1 MTAFFNSIAENFE
14 KLTRVLGW
22 RSAWDVFRD
31 LLDIL
36 LVAYII
42 YALIMLARQ
51 TRAAQLMRGIVVL
64 LVAWFLAGL
73 IDLKTIKFLL
83 DNVLQFGL
91 IAAVVVFQ
99 PEIRRA
105 LEQMGR
111 SKLSSLAIFAG
122 KLTDDDITRWNDAI
136 VTICDSAERMS
147 KDRTGALIVIERKTS
162 LGEIVRTGT
171 LIDAGVTGEILET
184 IFYEGTPLHD
194 GAVIVKDGRI
204 EAAGCILPVSQNTE
218 ISKDMGT
225 RHRAA
230 LGMSENSDALVIV
243 VSEETGIISVARD
256 GLIVRRLDK
265 TTLYRLLQNEIIP
278 PQEEK
283 SDSPKAVLGRLFKK

>member
-1 MTAFFNSIAENFE
+1 MTAFFNDLTQGFD
-14 KLTRVLGW
+14 KFTRVLGW

-42 YALIMLARQ
+42 YALISLARQ
-51 TRAAQLMRGIVVL
+51 TRAAQLMRGIVVVL
-64 LVAWFLAGL
+64 IAWFLAGV
-73 IDLKTIKFLL
+73 IELKTIKFLL

-91 IAAVVVFQ
+91 LAVVVVFQ

-105 LEQMGR
+105 LEQVGR
-111 SKLSSLAIFAG
+111 SKLPSLAIFAG
-122 KLTDDDITRWNDAI
+122 KMTDNDISRWGDAI

-147 KDRTGALIVIERKTS
+147 KDRTGALIVIERRSS
-162 LGEIVRTGT
+162 LGEIIRTGT
-171 LIDAGVTGEILET
+171 RVDAGVTGEMLET

-194 GAVIVKDGRI
+194 GAVIIKDGRI
-204 EAAGCILPVSQNTE
+204 EAAGCILPVSQNNE

-230 LGMSENSDALVIV
+230 LGMSESSDALVIV

-265 TTLYRLLQNEIIP
+265 TNLYRLLQNEILP
-278 PQEEK
+278 SREENAEAPK
-283 SDSPKAVLGRLFKK
+283 SVFGRLLKK

>member
-1 MTAFFNSIAENFE
+1 MTAFFNSIADGFE
-14 KLTRVLGW
+14 KFTRILGW

-51 TRAAQLMRGIVVL
+51 TRAAQLMRGIVVVVL
-64 LVAWFLAGL
+64 AWFLAGL
-73 IDLKTIKFLL
+73 VDLKTIKFLL

-91 IAAVVVFQ
+91 LAVVVVFQ

-122 KLTDDDITRWNDAI
+122 KLTGDEITRWNDAI

-171 LIDAGVTGEILET
+171 KVDAGVTGEMLET

-194 GAVIVKDGRI
+194 GAVVVKDGRI

>member
-91 IAAVVVFQ
+91 IAVVVVFQ